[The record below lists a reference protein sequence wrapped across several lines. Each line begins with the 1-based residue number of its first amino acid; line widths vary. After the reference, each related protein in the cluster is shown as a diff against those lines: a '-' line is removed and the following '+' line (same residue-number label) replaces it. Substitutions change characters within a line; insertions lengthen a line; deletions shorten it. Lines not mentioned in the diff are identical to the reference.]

1 MHRLSNSNEILMPIS
16 NSKKKH
22 YRSIG
27 HNLKPIVT
35 IAQKGIT
42 ENIKKEL
49 NRALTEH
56 ELVKIKLL
64 TSDRSKK
71 KKLSSEICSELGAE
85 CIQSI
90 GHIVLLYRMAKK
102 PDARLSNLIRK
113 TP

>member
-1 MHRLSNSNEILMPIS
+1 MYRLSNSNEILMPIS

-22 YRSIG
+22 FRSIG